1 MKDAVESE
9 PARPEQA
16 GNTGAARDQHSQN
29 SPAVCSA
36 DVPARPDMNG
46 LGPCGPYSCP
56 ALNDAV
62 EVFHQSLQQ
71 IGDVAVTFT
80 VGRVR

>member
-1 MKDAVESE
+1 
-9 PARPEQA
+9 
-16 GNTGAARDQHSQN
+16 
-29 SPAVCSA
+29 
-36 DVPARPDMNG
+36 MNG